1 MRIDVVMPTYN
12 RASLIGPAIGSFA
25 ASTWDGAARL
35 IVVDNNSGDGTR
47 AAVEAAQAAHPA
59 AAIHYLFE
67 PQQGRAHALNRG
79 IAEADGDVVAFYD
92 DDERLAPDWLPVLA
106 EEFADP
112 AVGFLGGPV
121 RPDWS
126 AAAPG
131 WVPKSGYGGVL
142 SLVDNGPDRR
152 RYGEPGFNAMLIGGN
167 AAIRRDV
174 LHAMGPFTQEFQWAE
189 DREMFGRLLRA
200 GAAGYYVPRLV
211 VYHHVPPKR
220 LTKDYFRHWAHAEG
234 RTNGSALRTMEAAGP
249 PPRSALGAP
258 LWMWR
263 QALGSAGRA
272 AWGYARGRADDAG
285 TFAAELDVRQF
296 LGFYMQRNLPFIP
309 RRPYDR
315 A

>member
-92 DDERLAPDWLPVLA
+92 DDERLAPDWLSVLA

-152 RYGEPGFNAMLIGGN
+152 RYGEPGFKGMLIGAN
-167 AAIRRDV
+167 AAIRRSVLRDV
-174 LHAMGPFTQEFQWAE
+174 GPFTQQYQWAE
-189 DREMFGRLLRA
+189 DREMYGRLLRA
-200 GAAGYYVPRLV
+200 GAAGHYVPRLV

-220 LTKDYFRHWAHAEG
+220 LTKDYFRRWAHAEG
-234 RTNGSALRTMEAAGP
+234 RTNGSALPTLDAGAGP

-272 AWGYARGRADDAG
+272 A
-285 TFAAELDVRQF
+285 
-296 LGFYMQRNLPFIP
+296 
-309 RRPYDR
+309 
-315 A
+315 

>member
-92 DDERLAPDWLPVLA
+92 DDERLAPDWLSVLA

-112 AVGFLGGPV
+112 AVAFVGGPV

-131 WVPKSGYGGVL
+131 WMPR
-142 SLVDNGPDRR
+142 P
-152 RYGEPGFNAMLIGGN
+152 AM
-167 AAIRRDV
+167 AACS
-174 LHAMGPFTQEFQWAE
+174 AWWTT
-189 DREMFGRLLRA
+189 GRTAAATGIPALRA
-200 GAAGYYVPRLV
+200 C
-211 VYHHVPPKR
+211 
-220 LTKDYFRHWAHAEG
+220 
-234 RTNGSALRTMEAAGP
+234 
-249 PPRSALGAP
+249 
-258 LWMWR
+258 
-263 QALGSAGRA
+263 
-272 AWGYARGRADDAG
+272 
-285 TFAAELDVRQF
+285 
-296 LGFYMQRNLPFIP
+296 
-309 RRPYDR
+309 
-315 A
+315 